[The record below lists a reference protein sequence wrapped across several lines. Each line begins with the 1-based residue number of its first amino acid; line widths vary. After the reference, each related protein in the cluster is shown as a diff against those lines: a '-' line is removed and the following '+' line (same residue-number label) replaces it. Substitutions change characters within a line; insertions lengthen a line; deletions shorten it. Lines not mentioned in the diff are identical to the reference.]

1 MKFEKSVIDNIKT
14 RVSTRTFDERAIQA
28 ETLKKFETCLEEINA
43 STKIKARLIL
53 AQGIG
58 SGDKKLGT
66 YGVISG
72 AHTYIIGLIDKS
84 ESDAA
89 IFGYHFEEI
98 VLAANDLGLYTC
110 WLGGT
115 FKKGDFEAQLT
126 MKDDEQI
133 AIISPLG
140 YKKDK
145 KRLLETAMRGL
156 VGANNRKPWQELFF
170 NETLEVALD
179 ESKAMPYAVP
189 IEMVRLGPS
198 ASNKQPW
205 RIVKKADCYHFYLSR
220 TKGYGAM
227 NFDMQLNDIGIAM
240 CHFELS
246 AMELGLKG
254 SWQKQ
259 KATDLK
265 NGWVYVNSWVYETQD
280 N

>member
-1 MKFEKSVIDNIKT
+1 MLFRSEKSVVENIKT

-28 ETLKKFETCLEEINA
+28 ETLKKFETCLEEINT
-43 STKIKARLIL
+43 STKIKARFIL

-220 TKGYGAM
+220 TKG
-227 NFDMQLNDIGIAM
+227 
-240 CHFELS
+240 
-246 AMELGLKG
+246 
-254 SWQKQ
+254 
-259 KATDLK
+259 
-265 NGWVYVNSWVYETQD
+265 
-280 N
+280 

>member
-1 MKFEKSVIDNIKT
+1 MKYEKSVIENIKS
-14 RVSTRTFDERAIQA
+14 RVSTRTFDDRAIQMD
-28 ETLKKFETCLEEINA
+28 TLKRFESILADINA
-43 STKIKARLIL
+43 SAKIKARFIL
-53 AQGIG
+53 AKGIG

-72 AHTYIIGLIDKS
+72 AHTYIIGLVSKS
-84 ESDAA
+84 ESDASA
-89 IFGYHFEEI
+89 FGYHFEEI

-115 FKKGDFEAQLT
+115 FKKSDFEAELT

-145 KRLLETAMRGL
+145 QRVLEAAMRGL
-156 VGANNRKPWQELFF
+156 VGANRRKPWQELFF
-170 NETLEVALD
+170 NETIEVALD
-179 ESKAMPYAVP
+179 ERKAGSYAVP

-205 RIVKKADCYHFYLSR
+205 RILKKAGHYHFYLCR
-220 TKGYGAM
+220 TKGYGAL

-246 AMELGLKG
+246 AIELGLNG

-259 KATDLK
+259 DALNLNND
-265 NGWVYVNSWVYETQD
+265 WVYVNSWICESQE
-280 N
+280 

>member
-14 RVSTRTFDERAIQA
+14 RVSTRTFDERAIQG
-28 ETLKKFETCLEEINA
+28 ETLRKFEAYLDEINR
-43 STKIKARLIL
+43 STKINARFIL

-58 SGDKKLGT
+58 SGEKKLGT

-89 IFGYHFEEI
+89 TFGYHFEEI
-98 VLAANDLGLYTC
+98 VLAANDIGLHTC

-115 FKKGDFEAQLT
+115 FKKSDFEAKLA

-145 KRLLETAMRGL
+145 QRMLETAMRGL
-156 VGANNRKPWQELFF
+156 VGANKRKPWQELFF
-170 NETLEVALD
+170 DETLEVSLD
-179 ESKAMPYAVP
+179 EGKAKQYAVP

-205 RIVKKADCYHFYLSR
+205 RIVRKADCYHFYLSR
-220 TKGYGAM
+220 TKGYGGLA
-227 NFDMQLNDIGIAM
+227 FDMQLNDVGIAM

-259 KATDLK
+259 SAVDLK
-265 NGWVYVNSWVYETQD
+265 NDWVYVNSWVSEHQ
-280 N
+280 

>member
-1 MKFEKSVIDNIKT
+1 MKFEKSVIDTIKT
-14 RVSTRTFDERAIQA
+14 RVSTRTFDNQPIQS
-28 ETLKKFETCLEEINA
+28 ETLKKFESYLESINNT
-43 STKIKARLIL
+43 STIKARFIL
-53 AQGIG
+53 AKGIG

-84 ESDAA
+84 EGDAA
-89 IFGYHFEEI
+89 TFGMLFETL
-98 VLAANDLGLYTC
+98 VLAATDLNLQTC

-115 FKKGDFEAQLT
+115 FKKSDFESQLT
-126 MKDDEQI
+126 MLENEQI

-145 KRLLETAMRGL
+145 QRVMEQAMRGL
-156 VGANNRKPWQELFF
+156 VGANKRKPWKELFF
-170 NETLEVALD
+170 NETLETPLD
-179 ESKAMPYAVP
+179 EQTAELYAVP

-205 RIVKKADCYHFYLSR
+205 RIVKKAGHYHFYLSR

-227 NFDMQLNDIGIAM
+227 GFDMQLNDIGIAM
-240 CHFELS
+240 CHFEFS
-246 AMELGLKG
+246 ATEIGLKG

-259 KATDLK
+259 KLTDL
-265 NGWVYVNSWVYETQD
+265 NNDWMYVNSWVCEA
-280 N
+280 

>member
-14 RVSTRTFDERAIQA
+14 RVSTRTFDERTIQD
-28 ETLKKFETCLEEINA
+28 ETLNKYNAYLEAINQ
-43 STKIKARLIL
+43 STLIKARFIL

-66 YGVISG
+66 YDVISG

-84 ESDAA
+84 ENDAA
-89 IFGYHFEEI
+89 VFGYLFEEI
-98 VLAANDLGLYTC
+98 VLAANDLGLQTC

-126 MKDDEQI
+126 MSEDEQI

-145 KRLLETAMRGL
+145 SRVMETAMRGL
-156 VGANNRKPWQELFF
+156 VGANKRKPWQELFF
-170 NETLEVALD
+170 DETLEVTLN
-179 ESKAMPYAVP
+179 EKTVGQYAVP
-189 IEMVRLGPS
+189 LEMVRLGPS

-205 RIVKKADCYHFYLSR
+205 RIIKSAGLFHFYLSR

-227 NFDMQLNDIGIAM
+227 GFDMQLNDIGIAM

-246 AMELGLKG
+246 AIELGLKG

-259 KATDLK
+259 EATDLK
-265 NGWVYVNSWVYETQD
+265 NDWVYVNSWVCES
-280 N
+280 

>member
-14 RVSTRTFDERAIQA
+14 RVSTRTFDERAIQG
-28 ETLKKFETCLEEINA
+28 ETLKKFEAYLDEINM
-43 STKIKARLIL
+43 STKINARFIL

-84 ESDAA
+84 ETDAA
-89 IFGYHFEEI
+89 AFGYLFEEI
-98 VLAANDLGLYTC
+98 VLAANDLGLHTC

-115 FKKGDFEAQLT
+115 FKKSDFEAKLT
-126 MKDDEQI
+126 LKEDEKI

-140 YKKDK
+140 YKKEK
-145 KRLLETAMRGL
+145 QRMLETAMRGL
-156 VGANNRKPWQELFF
+156 VGANKRKPWQELFF
-170 NETLEVALD
+170 DETLEVALD
-179 ESKAMPYAVP
+179 ENKVKAYAVP
-189 IEMVRLGPS
+189 FEMVRLGPS

-220 TKGYGAM
+220 TKGYGALD
-227 NFDMQLNDIGIAM
+227 FDMQLNDVGIAM

-246 AMELGLKG
+246 AKELGLKG
-254 SWQKQ
+254 SWHKQ
-259 KATDLK
+259 SPGDLK
-265 NGWVYVNSWVYETQD
+265 NDWVYVNSWVIE
-280 N
+280 